1 MVRVFLRI
9 WHHIC
14 VLCPC
19 SPSSSVTLMRLP
31 WVGDWWDHLNLQ
43 QQLPISLLLHPRR
56 GFPPV
61 PDRSACRGLGR
72 LQTHT
77 SSSSPVVPLFSVPER
92 AIFLLLRW
100 LLWGFFFS
108 PLQFLLLFVPPF
120 VFSLKI
126 FCHLPSQL
134 FFTLDFP
141 VPSLCHIAVSLNPCS
156 LTCTCCF
163 SVSCVLGLASGFV
176 IHHSYSFTVWSPHFC
191 PG

>member
-19 SPSSSVTLMRLP
+19 SPSSSVTP
-31 WVGDWWDHLNLQ
+31 PVSHLNLQ
-43 QQLPISLLLHPRR
+43 QQLPISLLLHPRC
-56 GFPPV
+56 GFPSSARSFCMSWFV
-61 PDRSACRGLGR
+61 PSPDPHLVFFSC
-72 LQTHT
+72 
-77 SSSSPVVPLFSVPER
+77 SSSVFGPWESHFPAPAPAVAFV
-92 AIFLLLRW
+92 
-100 LLWGFFFS
+100 FFFLT
-108 PLQFLLLFVPPF
+108 PAVLLLFVPPF

-126 FCHLPSQL
+126 FCHLPLQL

-141 VPSLCHIAVSLNPCS
+141 VLSLCLIPVWLNLCS